1 MWPDGADEP
10 DHGRF
15 VGEDAQLGQDEYDL
29 LLVVIGS
36 SPGGE
41 DSSTVVVMAGSI
53 KDGVRA

>member
-29 LLVVIGS
+29 LVIGS